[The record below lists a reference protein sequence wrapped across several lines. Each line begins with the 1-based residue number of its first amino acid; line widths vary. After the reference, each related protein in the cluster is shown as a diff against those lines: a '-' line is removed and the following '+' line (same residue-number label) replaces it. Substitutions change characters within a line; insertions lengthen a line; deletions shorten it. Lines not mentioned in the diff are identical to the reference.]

1 MCEDSYTLVMLFVR
15 LFVCV
20 SLCLLIHMYLYT
32 VQSVV
37 LLTLFA
43 LITQWTSATTCL
55 PFKETVNTCWENT
68 EGLITHPCFLPTA
81 TRPWVKW
88 KQYQSFYTCCSTS
101 QKKRS
106 MFKCHSKYHIET
118 LSSHQ
123 LIFSLCLLWNFLKA
137 ISHSACFSGKRKSVI
152 WFLSMSTE
160 KAWAQS
166 SYSIET
172 ILFYHMS

>member
-68 EGLITHPCFLPTA
+68 EGLITHPCFLPHSYKTLSEMK
-81 TRPWVKW
+81 TISIFLYML
-88 KQYQSFYTCCSTS
+88 QHISE
-101 QKKRS
+101 KKVNV
-106 MFKCHSKYHIET
+106 KCHSKYHIET

-137 ISHSACFSGKRKSVI
+137 ISHSACFSGKKKVCNMI
-152 WFLSMSTE
+152 FIHVYW